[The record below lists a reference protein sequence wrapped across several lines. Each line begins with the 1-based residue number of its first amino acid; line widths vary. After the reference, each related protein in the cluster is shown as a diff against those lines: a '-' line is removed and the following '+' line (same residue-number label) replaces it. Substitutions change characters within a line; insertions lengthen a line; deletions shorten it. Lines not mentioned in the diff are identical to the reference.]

1 MGSHSQEPPPA
12 ADTDAVL
19 GESFKVTTD
28 LPKARKLEMKPTD
41 PSVHPKSVKFVLP
54 SSPIELKSQD
64 ADKDSGGAVLSG
76 PSTGEEA
83 SPKNRYWK
91 GLPVFNRGEMAKL
104 GDLINSGR
112 IQYSFVI
119 QSSLR
124 LRCRGLEFPT
134 DNGLLNRSKPRINY
148 ESHHNFEVRTQH
160 GDKLVYDPLPLKAV
174 LKPDESRFKVAARTA
189 KLAVAFQLELA
200 RWRASVPSEELHEIL
215 TRAEIPPVKKIV
227 AFGLGTMMQH
237 HIDEPLSRPLAQ
249 HAMLLQVAEFF
260 HETQPCILLQDP
272 DYREHDKAV
281 VESLWV
287 NAGFVD
293 DPQGFLEI
301 DDDTLVVSIRPDV
314 PVRTIV
320 ADIATPAAMIWAGR
334 PLWAYMDPKKKE
346 LDPDPASPRL
356 DYLMQNVYAAFP
368 YPACPLT
375 NTGWKSSVLNQII
388 CVRDIDHL
396 KDVGM
401 EDKIN
406 TDMGLEHLVLKA
418 RSTVETAS
426 AVGNGTTSTAGNE
439 TTSGLGDG
447 TKPLSKD

>member
-1 MGSHSQEPPPA
+1 MGSHFQEPLPA

-19 GESFKVTTD
+19 AESFKLFTD
-28 LPKARKLEMKPTD
+28 LPKARKLEKKPAD
-41 PSVHPKSVKFVLP
+41 SSAHSKSVKFVLP
-54 SSPIELKSQD
+54 SSPIELKSQE
-64 ADKDSGGAVLSG
+64 ADEDSGGAG
-76 PSTGEEA
+76 PSGSRTCEQA
-83 SPKNRYWK
+83 SLQNRYWK
-91 GLPVFNRGEMAKL
+91 GLPVFTRGEIAEL
-104 GDLINSGR
+104 GDLIDRGR
-112 IQYSFVI
+112 IQYS
-119 QSSLR
+119 
-124 LRCRGLEFPT
+124 
-134 DNGLLNRSKPRINY
+134 SKPRINY

-160 GDKLVYDPLPLKAV
+160 DDKLVYDPLPLKAV

-189 KLAVAFQLELA
+189 KLAVAFQQELA
-200 RWRASVPSEELHEIL
+200 RWRASAPSEELHEIL
-215 TRAEIPPVKKIV
+215 TRAEIPPIKKIV

-301 DDDTLVVSIRPDV
+301 DDDTLVISIRPDV

-396 KDVGM
+396 KDVDM
-401 EDKIN
+401 KDKIN
-406 TDMGLEHLVLKA
+406 TDMGLKHLVLKA
-418 RSTVETAS
+418 RSTAETTS
-426 AVGNGTTSTAGNE
+426 AVGNGTTSAAVNG
-439 TTSGLGDG
+439 TTSAAVNGTTSAAVNG
-447 TKPLSKD
+447 TKPLSEER

>member
-1 MGSHSQEPPPA
+1 MGSHFQEPPPT
-12 ADTDAVL
+12 ADTEAVL
-19 GESFKVTTD
+19 AESFTLSTD
-28 LPKARKLEMKPTD
+28 LHKAMKLEKKPSD
-41 PSVHPKSVKFVLP
+41 ASVHPKSVKFVLP
-54 SSPIELKSQD
+54 SSPIELKSQE
-64 ADKDSGGAVLSG
+64 ADENSRGVRPSGS
-76 PSTGEEA
+76 STSEEA

-91 GLPVFNRGEMAKL
+91 GLPVFTRGKIAEL
-104 GDLINSGR
+104 GGLIDSGR

-119 QSSLR
+119 HPSLC
-124 LRCRGLEFPT
+124 LVLWLELPT
-134 DNGLLNRSKPRINY
+134 DNRLPNRSKPRINY

-160 GDKLVYDPLPLKAV
+160 DDKLVYDPLPLKAV

-189 KLAVAFQLELA
+189 RLAVAFQLELT
-200 RWRASVPSEELHEIL
+200 RWKASQPSEELHEIL
-215 TRAEIPPVKKIV
+215 ARAEIPPIKKIV

-237 HIDEPLSRPLAQ
+237 DIDEPRARPLAQ

-260 HETQPCILLQDP
+260 HETQPRILLQDP

-281 VESLWV
+281 VEGLWV

-375 NTGWKSSVLNQII
+375 NTGWNSSVLHQII
-388 CVRDIDHL
+388 CIRDIEHL
-396 KDVGM
+396 KDVDM

-406 TDMGLEHLVLKA
+406 TDMGLGHLVLKA
-418 RSTVETAS
+418 RSTVETTS
-426 AVGNGTTSTAGNE
+426 GVGN
-439 TTSGLGDG
+439 G
-447 TKPLSKD
+447 TKPLSKE